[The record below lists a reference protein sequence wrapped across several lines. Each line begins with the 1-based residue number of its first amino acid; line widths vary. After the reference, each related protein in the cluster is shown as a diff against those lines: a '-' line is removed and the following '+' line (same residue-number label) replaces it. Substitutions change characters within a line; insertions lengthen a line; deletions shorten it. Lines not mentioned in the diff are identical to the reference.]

1 MWKTKT
7 GHFLFDIPTGG
18 NTYTLHSEIKGY
30 DIKNS
35 TFKAESFLAEGSRI
49 SVNDF
54 LSPCEEEDMQP
65 YVVHLVNADGG
76 ALSNYQYSV
85 SLDSSNLGYSGYS
98 DEAGCAGVFYG
109 HPGQIIYVFLENDT
123 IVCKIELTGIEEGE
137 FLNYPVIILDGY
149 GGYRV
154 TNEQAFLSI
163 NARIGN
169 QRCFALYIAL
179 QFIASTELQ

>member
-7 GHFLFDIPTGG
+7 DIFFFDIPTGG

-154 TNEQAFLSI
+154 TNEQAF
-163 NARIGN
+163 
-169 QRCFALYIAL
+169 FKH
-179 QFIASTELQ
+179 